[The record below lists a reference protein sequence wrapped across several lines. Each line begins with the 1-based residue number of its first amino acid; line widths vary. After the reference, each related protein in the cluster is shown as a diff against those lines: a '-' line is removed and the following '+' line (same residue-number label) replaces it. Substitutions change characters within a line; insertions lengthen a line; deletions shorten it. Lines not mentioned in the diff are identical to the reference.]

1 MIHSVALSL
10 LLGFELAY
18 YLLIIQTGIVSHYHS
33 DLIVLFPMFLGGVI
47 GTWLSGFSWIGL
59 KNPIHKVLVALTLQ
73 LFVSF
78 FYPNYDSLDLILL
91 GLAVGFMA
99 PLGIYLFKAKQQKE
113 LFFALAIAYTTGT
126 SFFMLDVDLRE
137 PMAVVFSAV
146 ALACALILRNY
157 RVDTETKTISLPFV
171 SYLPL
176 MLWILL
182 DSNLFETLSRH
193 ERIDIWSKQTLII
206 AIFHIAG
213 LMAAYFVDTSKIK
226 QHFFIAALFIAS
238 YSLSY
243 FELPL
248 LLAMVY
254 PFTISYYNVV
264 VFTTLSK
271 EVDLS
276 KLAFMMI
283 FVGWIAS
290 GLGLAIALSKIL
302 H

>member
-1 MIHSVALSL
+1 
-10 LLGFELAY
+10 
-18 YLLIIQTGIVSHYHS
+18 
-33 DLIVLFPMFLGGVI
+33 MFVGGVM
-47 GTWLSGFSWIGL
+47 GTWLSGFSWFGL
-59 KNPIHKVLVALTLQ
+59 KTPIHKIFIALALQ
-73 LFVSF
+73 LYISL
-78 FYPNYDSLDLILL
+78 FYPNYNYFDLLLL

-126 SFFMLDVDLRE
+126 SFFMFDVDLRE
-137 PMAVVFSAV
+137 PMAVLFTVV
-146 ALACALILRNY
+146 ALGTAFILKDY
-157 RVDTETKTISLPFV
+157 KVEIESKTLSYPFV

-176 MLWILL
+176 MLWLFL

-193 ERIDIWSKQTLII
+193 EGIDIWSKETSLIM
-206 AIFHIAG
+206 IFHLSG
-213 LMAAYFVDTSKIK
+213 LVAAYYVKISNIK
-226 QHFFIAALFIAS
+226 QHFFILALFSSS
-238 YSLSY
+238 YLFSYIEMPILLSI
-243 FELPL
+243 
-248 LLAMVY
+248 VY

-271 EVDLS
+271 ESDLS

-290 GLGLAIALSKIL
+290 GLGLAVAISRIL